1 MQEHIIYSTDRA
13 KFAAT
18 SQALT
23 TGNTAAAVYM
33 THKLLHT
40 LRQVLHQPAVLVII
54 RRLIAVWEDE
64 RSKDQICKEIL

>member
-1 MQEHIIYSTDRA
+1 MHITVCHLYVGKGICVQEHIIYSTDRA

-23 TGNTAAAVYM
+23 ASNTAAAVYM

-40 LRQVLHQPAVLVII
+40 LHQVLHQPAY
-54 RRLIAVWEDE
+54 W
-64 RSKDQICKEIL
+64 